1 MEDMETGR
9 PRQSVGGTEMDLN
22 TIAQTLGLD
31 LTGTLAR
38 FGGSE
43 ALLVR
48 FLKKFPQDGSFA
60 ALCAAVEQG
69 DMQGVE
75 HAAHTLKGVA
85 ANLGLERLKEH
96 SDALVAAV
104 RKGET
109 EGVPALFAQVRE
121 DHAAILSAL
130 EKL

>member
-1 MEDMETGR
+1 
-9 PRQSVGGTEMDLN
+9 MDLKAL
-22 TIAQTLGLD
+22 AQTLGLD

-48 FLKKFPQDGSFA
+48 FLKKLPQDGSFA

-96 SDALVAAV
+96 SDALVTAV
-104 RKGET
+104 RTGEA
-109 EGVPALFAQVRE
+109 EAVPALFARMRE

-130 EKL
+130 ETRES

>member
-1 MEDMETGR
+1 
-9 PRQSVGGTEMDLN
+9 MDLN
-22 TIAQTLGLD
+22 TMAQTLGLD

-38 FGGSE
+38 LGGSE